1 MHITTRERVT
11 PKDVLAAVV
20 VLAVAVGFV
29 ILLNWALETMPVSPG
44 PVLR

>member
-1 MHITTRERVT
+1 MT

-20 VLAVAVGFV
+20 VLAIAGGVG
-29 ILLNWALETMPVSPG
+29 LLLTWALETMPSSFG